1 MTIATILKL
10 PYLWALLGLLLGGV
24 CGASDLS
31 VWLIAT
37 SLVVFLLF
45 MKFSGLPKREG
56 EGKLFSGGVLLIV
69 GWILGFIIRGILI

>member
-1 MTIATILKL
+1 MPIATILKL

-24 CGASDLS
+24 FGASDLS

-45 MKFSGLPKREG
+45 MKFSGLPTKEG

-69 GWILGFIIRGILI
+69 GWILGFVIRRILI

>member
-24 CGASDLS
+24 FGASDLS

-56 EGKLFSGGVLLIV
+56 EGNLFSGGVLLIV